1 MARSNFMGLRQLII
15 ATVAA
20 ALVFP
25 APVQAGAIVGAAG
38 PSEGAVVRGIPLQQ
52 GTNVFSGDVVEVGP
66 GGEGVVTFGH
76 NAMARFAEL
85 SAVRAHREA
94 SVIGLE
100 LLRGRM
106 AYRTTP
112 EQAVVGLFADA
123 QVRSENGQEA
133 VAIVAFRNPAL
144 VAITAERGTLAVTA
158 GRERRTVSVPQGQ
171 TVEVALS
178 NTPPSGDNPPA
189 QQPESQGSSKKPGG
203 AMWWTTGVILGGG
216 AALGTA
222 LALRGNQTQLT
233 CPQKGALVSPYS
245 FPCQ

>member
-1 MARSNFMGLRQLII
+1 MGLRQLII

-158 GRERRTVSVPQGQ
+158 GRERRVSVPQGQ